1 MGEGKGV
8 ACGKLPLPIGICPTC
23 GHGVKVSR
31 GFTWIDPAELFG
43 DVKCINKADE
53 HVSVAT
59 CNQHCHLSTVGVHN
73 MHNAGLLWVGSKYY
87 DSPTHFNIE
96 EEDRIAAEKAAE
108 ADRLRLQ
115 EENKRLAQE
124 AADTKKEV
132 TQLKRQNTTL
142 KKKVEEPAVSLNFY
156 ECPKCGH
163 KW

>member
-1 MGEGKGV
+1 
-8 ACGKLPLPIGICPTC
+8 
-23 GHGVKVSR
+23 
-31 GFTWIDPAELFG
+31 
-43 DVKCINKADE
+43 
-53 HVSVAT
+53 
-59 CNQHCHLSTVGVHN
+59 